1 MGFLD
6 TLKGIFSGGGN
17 SKSTSTQSGTKTG
30 KIIHFNYRKG
40 YGFIESDGI
49 ENKIFLHVSELTGKA
64 RKGKKVEFKIE
75 KTEKG
80 VKAKEAVI
88 LD

>member
-6 TLKGIFSGGGN
+6 TLKGIFGGA
-17 SKSTSTQSGTKTG
+17 SSSSTSLSGKMKG
-30 KIIHFNYRKG
+30 KIVHFNYRKG
-40 YGFIESDGI
+40 YGFVEADGV

-64 RKGKKVEFKIE
+64 RKGKQVEFKVE
-75 KTEKG
+75 KTDKG
-80 VKAKEAVI
+80 IKAKEAVI

>member
-1 MGFLD
+1 MF
-6 TLKGIFSGGGN
+6 GGG
-17 SKSTSTQSGTKTG
+17 STSKTEAAPSGTKTG

-49 ENKIFLHVSELTGKA
+49 ENKVFLHVSELTGKA

>member
-1 MGFLD
+1 MGLLD
-6 TLKGIFSGGGN
+6 KIKGLFGS
-17 SKSTSTQSGTKTG
+17 SSSSSLPKG
-30 KIIHFNYRKG
+30 KLEGRIVHFNYRKG
-40 YGFIESDGI
+40 YGFVEADQI
-49 ENKIFLHVSELTGKA
+49 ENKVFLHVSELTGKA

-80 VKAKEAVI
+80 IKATEAVI

>member
-6 TLKGIFSGGGN
+6 TIKGIFGGAKSG
-17 SKSTSTQSGTKTG
+17 STSSPSGKMTG

-40 YGFIESDGI
+40 YGFVEADGV

-64 RKGKKVEFKIE
+64 RKGKGVEFKIE

-80 VKAKEAVI
+80 VKAKEAI
-88 LD
+88 MLD

>member
-6 TLKGIFSGGGN
+6 TLKGIFGGAKGGSSSSTPSG
-17 SKSTSTQSGTKTG
+17 KMTG
-30 KIIHFNYRKG
+30 KIVHFNYRKG
-40 YGFIESDGI
+40 YGFVQADGI

-64 RKGKKVEFKIE
+64 RKGKGVEFKIE

-80 VKAKEAVI
+80 IKAKDAVI

>member
-6 TLKGIFSGGGN
+6 TLKGIFGG
-17 SKSTSTQSGTKTG
+17 SKSTSTSSSSSEKMKG
-30 KIIHFNYRKG
+30 KIVHFNYRKG
-40 YGFIESDGI
+40 YGFVETDGI

-64 RKGKKVEFKIE
+64 RKGKQVEFKIE

-80 VKAKEAVI
+80 IKAKEAVI

>member
-6 TLKGIFSGGGN
+6 TIKGMFGGAKNG
-17 SKSTSTQSGTKTG
+17 STSSPSGKMTG

-40 YGFIESDGI
+40 YGFVEADGVES
-49 ENKIFLHVSELTGKA
+49 KIFLHVSELTGKA
-64 RKGKKVEFKIE
+64 RKGKGVEFKIE

-80 VKAKEAVI
+80 VKAKEAI
-88 LD
+88 MLD